1 MKATQTTQTTQ
12 APQGADP
19 LDEPSIQS
27 ADDVLQTLEAD
38 AENGLTSAEAARRL
52 AADGPNEIL
61 VKPPLPAWRRILAHF
76 QDPLIYL
83 LLAAIAIALIA
94 WGFEGWIGWPVDAI
108 VIAAVVIVNGVL
120 GFVQEAKAEQAV
132 AALARMTAVSSA
144 VVRDGQTQ
152 RIPSATLV
160 RGDLLVLGEGDAVGA
175 DARLIQSAS
184 LRVQEASLTGESEAV
199 LKDAA
204 TLAGPAALGDRLNM
218 VFKGTA
224 VAQGTGR
231 AVVTATGMRTEMGAI
246 AHMLEATEQDAT
258 PLQKEVARI
267 GRMLGIAVVIISI
280 VVVATILAISDIK
293 NVRDVIDVLLLG
305 VALAVAA
312 VPEGLPAILSVVL
325 AMGYD
330 AWQNTRLS
338 SKTCRRLKRWALLR

>member
-1 MKATQTTQTTQ
+1 MKATQTTQ
-12 APQGADP
+12 ALQGVVP
-19 LDEPSIQS
+19 LEEPSVRS
-27 ADDVLQTLEAD
+27 ADDVLKALEAD
-38 AENGLTSAEAARRL
+38 VENGLTSQEAARRL
-52 AADGPNEIL
+52 EADGTNELL
-61 VKPPLPAWRRILAHF
+61 VKPPLPTWRRILTHF

-94 WGFEGWIGWPVDAI
+94 WGFEGWVGWPVDAI

-175 DARLIQSAS
+175 DARLMQSAS

-204 TLAGPAALGDRLNM
+204 TLAGTAALGDRLNM

-246 AHMLEATEQDAT
+246 AHMLEE
-258 PLQKEVARI
+258 I
-267 GRMLGIAVVIISI
+267 GRAHV
-280 VVVATILAISDIK
+280 
-293 NVRDVIDVLLLG
+293 
-305 VALAVAA
+305 
-312 VPEGLPAILSVVL
+312 
-325 AMGYD
+325 
-330 AWQNTRLS
+330 
-338 SKTCRRLKRWALLR
+338 